1 MLRNGLYAA
10 LLMCASCVVSAAP
23 EGHPATGQKL
33 SQPCQA
39 CHGADGDKTVDP
51 QYPRLAGQYADYL
64 SKALRD
70 YQTGARKNA
79 IMAGFAAT
87 LSEQDIAD
95 LAAFYSTQT
104 GSLTDLSHLK

>member
-1 MLRNGLYAA
+1 MLRTGLLAA
-10 LLMCASCVVSAAP
+10 LMCSLSATAFAAV
-23 EGHPATGQKL
+23 EGHPEAGQKKA
-33 SQPCQA
+33 QPCQA
-39 CHGADGDKTVDP
+39 CHGADGDKTIDP

-64 SKALRD
+64 AKSLRD

-95 LAAFYSTQT
+95 LAAFYASQP
-104 GSLTDLSHLK
+104 GALQDLSHLK